1 MRCDGPLSLSLY
13 LYISQPSG
21 LTDAD
26 AEEGMQIV
34 CVHDDVCVISLSSH
48 SNTTSTNITTT
59 NLFSVCLHFQLVR
72 VWLASQR

>member
-1 MRCDGPLSLSLY
+1 MDRYDRHTTCITLEGSEMRCDGPLSLSLY

-48 SNTTSTNITTT
+48 SNLSLI
-59 NLFSVCLHFQLVR
+59 HI
-72 VWLASQR
+72 